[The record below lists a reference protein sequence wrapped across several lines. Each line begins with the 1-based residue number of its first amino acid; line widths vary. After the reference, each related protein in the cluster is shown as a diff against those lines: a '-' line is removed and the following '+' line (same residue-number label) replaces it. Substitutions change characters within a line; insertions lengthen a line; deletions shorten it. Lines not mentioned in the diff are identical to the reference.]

1 MLFCFFSF
9 DTNDRKE
16 SYFTSVSLVSSV
28 TNRLSPLLSHLSL
41 PIYLY
46 HFFSLPPLLFPP
58 PTHTHTLVLPCSLSR
73 SCKLQIRNIPP
84 HMQWE
89 VSANRLLTASR
100 VGHYR
105 AAQLGSHLG
114 ASRVTMPPFWV
125 PTKQV
130 LDDLFEHG
138 CRSVQG

>member
-1 MLFCFFSF
+1 MTKGLKTCAVFLFCKIKLFSVICI
-9 DTNDRKE
+9 
-16 SYFTSVSLVSSV
+16 SVSLVSSP
-28 TNRLSPLLSHLSL
+28 TNRRSPLLSHLSSHL
-41 PIYLY
+41 
-46 HFFSLPPLLFPP
+46 SLPPHKLSSS
-58 PTHTHTLVLPCSLSR
+58 LVLSR

-89 VSANRLLTASR
+89 VSGNRLLTASR